1 MVQKS
6 HLRSSFSRKMYV
18 HIQVHIQPTN
28 INVSLNQKD
37 LCNAKKKWIY
47 QPVGMGCGR
56 GVFKFPRKVTLAKD
70 KESELIPL

>member
-28 INVSLNQKD
+28 INVSLNQKG
-37 LCNAKKKWIY
+37 LCNAKKKMDLSTSRHAWAVAGEY
-47 QPVGMGCGR
+47 LN
-56 GVFKFPRKVTLAKD
+56 FPGK
-70 KESELIPL
+70 